1 MSLPRAS
8 RMASY
13 CMRRSS
19 SAECCCVCRYF
30 ANVARAR
37 STASFSAAVPAL
49 ASNSHVCRPTWLF
62 SEKRSLDNA
71 RTIGLA
77 ESRPESEHRSLH
89 MTRARERTPRC
100 ALRPRLSR
108 DLERVRSTRAPP
120 ELRGVPTSFQ
130 INVPRQR
137 ERVNPTSWL
146 LIDRRPW
153 RAREPS
159 VKSAHTYA
167 LLVCDK
173 LWNTFFT
180 RFKDSATV
188 RDVQIFSEFFGFESG
203 CRMDRSRGSRGS
215 ALVSV
220 ARAAEV
226 DRVFFLCASLS
237 HRGLRSRGGRK
248 PAQRRRRARL
258 HLRTRS

>member
-1 MSLPRAS
+1 VRSDRGFRAT
-8 RMASY
+8 
-13 CMRRSS
+13 S
-19 SAECCCVCRYF
+19 SASDRRERPRNCAVCPPRS
-30 ANVARAR
+30 R
-37 STASFSAAVPAL
+37 ST
-49 ASNSHVCRPTWLF
+49 
-62 SEKRSLDNA
+62 SLGSVNELIRQAGCLSIDGLGA
-71 RTIGLA
+71 RVI
-77 ESRPESEHRSLH
+77 
-89 MTRARERTPRC
+89 
-100 ALRPRLSR
+100 
-108 DLERVRSTRAPP
+108 
-120 ELRGVPTSFQ
+120 
-130 INVPRQR
+130 
-137 ERVNPTSWL
+137 
-146 LIDRRPW
+146 
-153 RAREPS
+153 REPS